1 MPQRGVNRDVHWD
14 KTYKTN
20 LGIDVRMLDNRFGIT
35 LDAYYD
41 MGRELFTTFTGT
53 SFYPTTVGTQA
64 TPENFGEVD
73 TYGVELTLNWKD
85 KIGKDFSYWVKLTT
99 GYSDNKIKEAGFQAT
114 PGLMTLF
121 VVNVL
126 TVVYGGM
133 NVLVCSAAIRKLRN
147 ILLRIILLHI

>member
-1 MPQRGVNRDVHWD
+1 MPQRGVNADVHWD

-20 LGIDVRMLDNRFGIT
+20 LGIDVRMLDSRLGIT

-73 TYGVELTLNWKD
+73 TYGLELNFEL
-85 KIGKDFSYWVKLTT
+85 
-99 GYSDNKIKEAGFQAT
+99 E
-114 PGLMTLF
+114 
-121 VVNVL
+121 
-126 TVVYGGM
+126 
-133 NVLVCSAAIRKLRN
+133 R
-147 ILLRIILLHI
+147 

>member
-114 PGLMTLF
+114 PGF
-121 VVNVL
+121 DDIVR
-126 TVVYGGM
+126 GERSDRGM